1 MIVSEARGC
10 VDKVPDVKA
19 TCSVDLDF
27 IIPVYP
33 KSAEAFGDRF
43 PSATVESVELACY
56 GDTSSEGF
64 AVVGFHFPSQSVGKA
79 CHHLQEERL
88 ADPL

>member
-27 IIPVYP
+27 IIPIYP
-33 KSAEAFGDRF
+33 KSAEALCIYNETD
-43 PSATVESVELACY
+43 
-56 GDTSSEGF
+56 
-64 AVVGFHFPSQSVGKA
+64 
-79 CHHLQEERL
+79 
-88 ADPL
+88 